1 MTLLLLFAFFLGFG
15 LQVLSLTQQVNANSK
30 SLKSL
35 SERHE
40 NVEKATESK
49 LAHCD
54 TELLCI
60 KKDLSHFNQI
70 NKDFLNVVKTSMAGF
85 DETINGTKTT
95 LDNTLKE
102 FRNERK
108 NSDWALKLEVGE
120 KMDKFE
126 GSVEATN
133 SRVSRV
139 FEFLMIIS
147 GLLFVAQL
155 CWA

>member
-1 MTLLLLFAFFLGFG
+1 MDTSTV
-15 LQVLSLTQQVNANSK
+15 Q
-30 SLKSL
+30 
-35 SERHE
+35 
-40 NVEKATESK
+40 K

-70 NKDFLNVVKTSMAGF
+70 NKDFLNVVKTKMAHF
-85 DETINGTKTT
+85 DETISGTTT
-95 LDNTLKE
+95 SLDTTLKE
-102 FRNERK
+102 FRHERK

-133 SRVSRV
+133 SRVSV
-139 FEFLMIIS
+139 ND
-147 GLLFVAQL
+147 
-155 CWA
+155 

>member
-1 MTLLLLFAFFLGFG
+1 MPHYLCYIVILILFWFLVF

-35 SERHE
+35 SDRHE

-95 LDNTLKE
+95 LDTTLKE

-133 SRVSRV
+133 SRVS
-139 FEFLMIIS
+139 L
-147 GLLFVAQL
+147 
-155 CWA
+155 